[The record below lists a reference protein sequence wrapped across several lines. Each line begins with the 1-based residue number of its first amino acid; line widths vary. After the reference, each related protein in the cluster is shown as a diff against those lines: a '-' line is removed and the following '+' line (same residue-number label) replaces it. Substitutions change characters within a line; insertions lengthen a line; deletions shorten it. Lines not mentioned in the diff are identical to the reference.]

1 MQLGE
6 AVTSHNQDLGRQGED
21 AAAAW
26 YEAAGFVL
34 LDRNWRTPTGE
45 LDLVCERDSTVVFC
59 EVKTRSTAK
68 FGLGVEAVTQ
78 AKQRKIR
85 AVANEWLRQP
95 TRRSFV
101 SLRFDVADVDGRG
114 NVQIYES
121 CF

>member
-1 MQLGE
+1 M
-6 AVTSHNQDLGRQGED
+6 TSHNRDLGRQGED

-34 LDRNWRTPTGE
+34 LDRNWRTATGE
-45 LDLVCERDSTVVFC
+45 LDLVCEHGGTVVFC
-59 EVKTRSTAK
+59 EVKTRSTAR
-68 FGLGVEAVTQ
+68 FGFGVEAVTQ

-85 AVANEWLRQP
+85 AVANEWLRH
-95 TRRSFV
+95 TTERSFV

-114 NVQIYES
+114 NVQIYEN